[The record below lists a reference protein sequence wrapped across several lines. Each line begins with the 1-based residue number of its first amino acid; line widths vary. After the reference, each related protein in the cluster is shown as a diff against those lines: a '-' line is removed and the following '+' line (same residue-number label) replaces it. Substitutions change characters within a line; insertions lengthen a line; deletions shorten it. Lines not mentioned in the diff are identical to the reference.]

1 MSPGPGV
8 RVIFPSQFCRAA
20 AAARCLPQWRRYW
33 PNVVY
38 GDQSHDQ
45 PTGLLEPTGLRVSR
59 GPAASTLLL
68 LPAVTVTARS
78 GGAAAAA
85 ADLLNAEPSVLHPA
99 F

>member
-8 RVIFPSQFCRAA
+8 RVIFPSQFCRGGGPVPA
-20 AAARCLPQWRRYW
+20 WRRYW